1 MPNWKVVVVSL
12 LLLSLSLAAC
22 GGEDPSQT
30 VGINVGSVA
39 VDFTLPDLD
48 GTEVSLSQYRGDV
61 VLINFW
67 ATWCPPC
74 RAEIPEIEAA
84 YRARNDEGFV
94 VLGIAVEQSHAL
106 VAPFVELEGMTYPV
120 LLDELSQVYSTY
132 RVPGLP
138 VSVVVDQDGV
148 IQARH
153 IGQMTG
159 AQLDQYLAHVLP

>member
-1 MPNWKVVVVSL
+1 MSSWKVVVAGL

-22 GGEDPSQT
+22 GGEGPPQM

-132 RVPGLP
+132 RAPGLP